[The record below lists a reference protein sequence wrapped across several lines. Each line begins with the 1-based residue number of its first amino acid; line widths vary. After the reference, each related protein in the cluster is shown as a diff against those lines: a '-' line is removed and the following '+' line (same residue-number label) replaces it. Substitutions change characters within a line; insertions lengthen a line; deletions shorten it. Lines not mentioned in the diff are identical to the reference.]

1 MTENIAQKIHAELKH
16 VETDIAAQKKAVKRS
31 AGNKVVIEAAKSELN
46 ALRTRRGVL
55 EGNLQKL
62 QQPG

>member
-16 VETDIAAQKKAVKRS
+16 VATDIAAQKKVVKR
-31 AGNKVVIEAAKSELN
+31 AGNKGVIEAAKSELN